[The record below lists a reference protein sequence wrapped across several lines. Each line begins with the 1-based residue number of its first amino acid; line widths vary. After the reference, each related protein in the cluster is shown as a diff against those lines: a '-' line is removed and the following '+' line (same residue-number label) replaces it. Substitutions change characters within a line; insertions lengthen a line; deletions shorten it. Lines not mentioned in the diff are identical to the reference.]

1 MKELDIGESEILV
14 TVRPP
19 ATEAHYHNPA
29 SEALFAAA
37 INLLGHRENV
47 RMLLLPRNERQASFI
62 RAEWPGFCESR
73 KLIIPD
79 HVVGGLN
86 LIWFSDLV
94 ISGGGT
100 MNREAAALGVPV
112 YSIFRGKIGAVDRYL
127 SEQGRLTLLET
138 VQDVE
143 TKILLA
149 KRPKERTSNGQDRHV
164 LLHLVNALETILKSE
179 K

>member
-1 MKELDIGESEILV
+1 MKAG
-14 TVRPP
+14 
-19 ATEAHYHNPA
+19 
-29 SEALFAAA
+29 
-37 INLLGHRENV
+37 
-47 RMLLLPRNERQASFI
+47 
-62 RAEWPGFCESR
+62 

-127 SEQGRLTLLET
+127 SAGRPPDPPGNRAGRRDENR
-138 VQDVE
+138 
-143 TKILLA
+143 A
-149 KRPKERTSNGQDRHV
+149 
-164 LLHLVNALETILKSE
+164 
-179 K
+179 